1 MSSKRRK
8 QLQFSRIH
16 TSQRSRGILSTLKT
30 RTGLKPNILSRF
42 AICLSLKDPSIP
54 NPDEFD
60 ELGTEFLPSTLFGE
74 HEKLFLALMIDRL
87 HREGHDPEEVPNLNQ
102 KDNKEPKGEER
113 TLLNIM
119 LRAHLNRG
127 VYSLLSRVHSLSAI
141 NEMIKAEMK
150 Y

>member
-1 MSSKRRK
+1 LSSKRRK

-16 TSQRSRGILSTLKT
+16 TSQRCRGILSNLKIK
-30 RTGLKPNILSRF
+30 TGLTPNILSRF
-42 AICLSLKDPSIP
+42 GICLSLKDPSVP
-54 NPDEFD
+54 NPEEFD
-60 ELGTEFLPSTLFGE
+60 ELGTEFLPLVLFGE

-87 HREGHDPEEVPNLNQ
+87 HRDGLDPE
-102 KDNKEPKGEER
+102 KY
-113 TLLNIM
+113 LNIM

-127 VYSLLSRVHSLSAI
+127 VYSLVSRVYGLSGI

>member
-16 TSQRSRGILSTLKT
+16 TSQRCRGILSNLKIK
-30 RTGLKPNILSRF
+30 TGLTPNILSRF
-42 AICLSLKDPSIP
+42 GICLSLKDPSIP
-54 NPDEFD
+54 NPEEFD
-60 ELGTEFLPSTLFGE
+60 ENGTEFLPLVLFGE

-87 HREGHDPEEVPNLNQ
+87 HRDGLDPE
-102 KDNKEPKGEER
+102 KY
-113 TLLNIM
+113 LNIM

-127 VYSLLSRVHSLSAI
+127 VYSLLSRVYGLSGI

>member
-1 MSSKRRK
+1 MTSKRSK

-16 TSQRSRGILSTLKT
+16 TSQRCRGILSNLKIK
-30 RTGLKPNILSRF
+30 TGLTPNILSRF
-42 AICLSLKDPSIP
+42 GICLSLKDPSIP
-54 NPDEFD
+54 NPEEFD
-60 ELGTEFLPSTLFGE
+60 ENGTEFLPLVLFGE

-87 HREGHDPEEVPNLNQ
+87 HRDGLDPE
-102 KDNKEPKGEER
+102 KY
-113 TLLNIM
+113 LNIM

-127 VYSLLSRVHSLSAI
+127 VYSLLSRVYGLSGI

>member
-16 TSQRSRGILSTLKT
+16 TSQRCRGILANLKIK
-30 RTGLKPNILSRF
+30 TGLTPNILSRF
-42 AICLSLKDPSIP
+42 GICLSLKDPSVP
-54 NPDEFD
+54 NPEEFD
-60 ELGTEFLPSTLFGE
+60 ELGTEFLPLVLFGE

-87 HREGHDPEEVPNLNQ
+87 NRDRLDPE
-102 KDNKEPKGEER
+102 KY
-113 TLLNIM
+113 LNIM

-127 VYSLLSRVHSLSAI
+127 VYSLVSRVYGLSGI

>member
-1 MSSKRRK
+1 MTSKRRK

-16 TSQRSRGILSTLKT
+16 TSQRCRGILANLKIK
-30 RTGLKPNILSRF
+30 TGLTPNILSRF
-42 AICLSLKDPSIP
+42 GICLSLKDPSVP
-54 NPDEFD
+54 NPEEFD
-60 ELGTEFLPSTLFGE
+60 ENGTEFLPLVLFGE

-87 HREGHDPEEVPNLNQ
+87 HRDGLDPE
-102 KDNKEPKGEER
+102 KY
-113 TLLNIM
+113 LNIM

-127 VYSLLSRVHSLSAI
+127 VYSLLSRVYGLPGI

>member
-16 TSQRSRGILSTLKT
+16 TSQRCRGILANLKIK
-30 RTGLKPNILSRF
+30 TGLTPNILSRF
-42 AICLSLKDPSIP
+42 GICLSLKDPSVP
-54 NPDEFD
+54 NPEEFD
-60 ELGTEFLPSTLFGE
+60 ENGTEFLPLVLFGE

-87 HREGHDPEEVPNLNQ
+87 HRDGLNPE
-102 KDNKEPKGEER
+102 KY
-113 TLLNIM
+113 LNIM

-127 VYSLLSRVHSLSAI
+127 VYSLLSRVYGLSGI

>member
-16 TSQRSRGILSTLKT
+16 TSQRSRGILSNLKIK
-30 RTGLKPNILSRF
+30 TGLTPNILSRF
-42 AICLSLKDPSIP
+42 GICLSLKDPSVP
-54 NPDEFD
+54 NPEEFD
-60 ELGTEFLPSTLFGE
+60 ELGTEFLPLVLFGE

-87 HREGHDPEEVPNLNQ
+87 HRDGLDPE
-102 KDNKEPKGEER
+102 KY
-113 TLLNIM
+113 LNIM

-127 VYSLLSRVHSLSAI
+127 VYSLISRIHSLSAI

>member
-16 TSQRSRGILSTLKT
+16 TSQRSRGILSNLKIK
-30 RTGLKPNILSRF
+30 TGLTPNILSRF
-42 AICLSLKDPSIP
+42 GICLSLKDPSVP
-54 NPDEFD
+54 NPEEFD
-60 ELGTEFLPSTLFGE
+60 ELGTEFLPLVLFGE

-87 HREGHDPEEVPNLNQ
+87 HRDGLDPEKHL
-102 KDNKEPKGEER
+102 D
-113 TLLNIM
+113 IM

-127 VYSLLSRVHSLSAI
+127 VYSLVARIHSLSAI

>member
-16 TSQRSRGILSTLKT
+16 TSQRCRGILANLKIK
-30 RTGLKPNILSRF
+30 TGLTPNILSRF
-42 AICLSLKDPSIP
+42 GICLSLKDPSIP
-54 NPDEFD
+54 NPEEFD
-60 ELGTEFLPSTLFGE
+60 ENGTEFLPLVLFGE

-87 HREGHDPEEVPNLNQ
+87 HRDGLDPE
-102 KDNKEPKGEER
+102 KY
-113 TLLNIM
+113 LNIM

-127 VYSLLSRVHSLSAI
+127 VYSLVSRVYGLSGI